1 MDEIYVSTDIE
12 TDGPVPGIYSML
24 SFGSA
29 AFKKNK
35 EIISTFSANLECLP
49 KAKQDPDTME
59 WWKTEEKAWE
69 ACRKNLEDP
78 KKAMLKYLEWIKE
91 LPGKPVFL
99 AYPASFDFNFI
110 NWYFIK
116 FIGKNP
122 FSYLALDIKSYA
134 MAVLKKPFYK
144 VTKNAM
150 PKKWFDEN
158 KRSHVALDD
167 AIEQGLL
174 FCNILANNNKK
185 EMIR

>member
-12 TDGPVPGIYSML
+12 SDGPVPGLYSML

-29 AFKKNK
+29 AFRKNK
-35 EIISTFSANLECLP
+35 KIVSTFSANLKCLP
-49 KAKQDPDTME
+49 RARKDPETMK
-59 WWKTEEKAWE
+59 WWESQKKGWA
-69 ACRKNLEDP
+69 ACRKNLQNP
-78 KKAMLKYLEWIKE
+78 KKAMQEYFQWIDK
-91 LPGKPVFL
+91 LPGKPVFV

-134 MAVLKKPFYK
+134 MALLKKPFYK

-150 PKKWFDEN
+150 PKKWFDKN
-158 KRSHVALDD
+158 QRSHVALED
-167 AIEQGLL
+167 AIEQGEL
-174 FCNILANNNKK
+174 FCNILAENSK
-185 EMIR
+185 RDS